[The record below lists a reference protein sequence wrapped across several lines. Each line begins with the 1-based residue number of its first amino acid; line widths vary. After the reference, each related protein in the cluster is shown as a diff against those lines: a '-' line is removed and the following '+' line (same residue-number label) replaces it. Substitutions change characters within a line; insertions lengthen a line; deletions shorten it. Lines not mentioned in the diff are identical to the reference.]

1 MKTRPTCV
9 FTVVSATNISAP
21 ISWSDEPRAMG
32 LNTSRSRSV
41 SCSTAASAAAFA
53 EDGPAPA
60 SVRLAT
66 MRSIQWQGRLPRS
79 HRWCRRGRRGR
90 RGRRCR
96 RSCRAGSRSGHG
108 HRWTATAATRIAAR
122 RKCVIGRVVS
132 TNESSGR
139 ADQDGHGVTPSR
151 LQSCGA
157 SSVRA
162 ARKTPRT
169 SCAHTCCLTLDSWVE
184 VTVADSYRH
193 SLPEP

>member
-9 FTVVSATNISAP
+9 FPVVSATNIAAP
-21 ISWSDEPRAMG
+21 ISWFDRPRAMSV
-32 LNTSRSRSV
+32 NTSRSRSV
-41 SCSTAASAAAFA
+41 SCSTAASAAVFA
-53 EDGPAPA
+53 GDGPAPA
-60 SVRLAT
+60 RVRLAT

-79 HRWCRRGRRGR
+79 HRWCRRGR

-122 RKCVIGRVVS
+122 RNCVIGRVVS

-139 ADQDGHGVTPSR
+139 ADQDGHGVTSSR

-157 SSVRA
+157 SSMRA
-162 ARKTPRT
+162 ARKTPPT
-169 SCAHTCCLTLDSWVE
+169 SCAHTRCLTLDSWVE
-184 VTVADSYRH
+184 VTVADS
-193 SLPEP
+193 